1 MKPSTKWTAGLPTRH
16 HLKLVPRNPMA
27 KRSKTDAGAG
37 VPEGEGEGPGE
48 AEGEPAID
56 DPSAFDDVPTR
67 PGVVVDLPDSE
78 ETPAAGTDPGSDVGD
93 FASMFE
99 PGADPAAE
107 EEFTPVRTRNDPVAS
122 GIQDD
127 PDLVTDPDARIESP
141 AGGAQILDFSSGRAD
156 AGAAA
161 DDEGVAPTDHA
172 GADDSATGPGTTA
185 EGDDPDGETERVPF
199 ELLEPL
205 IEALL
210 LASDRPLS
218 VSDIKRLSGETD
230 ARLINQ
236 ALEALIERRRGG
248 GIQIMAVAGAYSLRT
263 NPRFADWVSKLV
275 SGKPVRLS
283 RATLETL
290 AIVAYRQPITRPEID
305 DIRGVDCG
313 PVLRT
318 LLDRNLV
325 RIIGV
330 KEEVGRP
337 MLYGTTSEFL
347 RIFSLKDLTQLPTLR
362 QFHELS
368 IEHQAKVDESHPAAV
383 DATVGMI
390 GGGAPIEALATPAIS
405 AEPGE
410 DDRLISDLEEASEAA
425 SRAAGP
431 LSPEPPP
438 GEGDPESGQGDAPA
452 PAGKPGRFGKPGK
465 SAASD

>member
-1 MKPSTKWTAGLPTRH
+1 
-16 HLKLVPRNPMA
+16 MA
-27 KRSKTDAGAG
+27 KRSKTGAGVG
-37 VPEGEGEGPGE
+37 VPEGEGTDAGGEGGQFGTDIDPEIGN
-48 AEGEPAID
+48 D

-67 PGVVVDLPDSE
+67 PGVVVDVPDADDA
-78 ETPAAGTDPGSDVGD
+78 PARHEGTDPGSDVSD

-99 PGADPAAE
+99 PGADPSAE
-107 EEFTPVRTRNDPVAS
+107 DEFAPVRTRNDPVAP

-127 PDLVTDPDARIESP
+127 PDLVTDPDARLG
-141 AGGAQILDFSSGRAD
+141 AAHGGAQILDFSSGRAD

-172 GADDSATGPGTTA
+172 EAGAAGEGDAGERA
-185 EGDDPDGETERVPF
+185 EGDDAGDETERVPF

-210 LASDRPLS
+210 LASDKPLS

-230 ARLINQ
+230 SRLINQ
-236 ALEALIERRRGG
+236 AVEALIERRRGG

-290 AIVAYRQPITRPEID
+290 AIVAYRQPITRPEVD

-368 IEHQAKVDESHPAAV
+368 IEHQTKVDESHPAAV

-390 GGGAPIEALATPAIS
+390 GGGAPIEALSTPAMS

-438 GEGDPESGQGDAPA
+438 GEGDPESGQGEAAP
-452 PAGKPGRFGKPGK
+452 PAGKPGRFGKTGK

>member
-1 MKPSTKWTAGLPTRH
+1 
-16 HLKLVPRNPMA
+16 MA
-27 KRSKTDAGAG
+27 KRSKTGAGAGG
-37 VPEGEGEGPGE
+37 VPEGEDPGGGDGD
-48 AEGEPAID
+48 ASPDAGID
-56 DPSAFDDVPTR
+56 DPSVFDDVPTR
-67 PGVVVDLPDSE
+67 PGIVVDVPEDEAPSPNE
-78 ETPAAGTDPGSDVGD
+78 RTDPGADVGD
-93 FASMFE
+93 FASQFE
-99 PGADPAAE
+99 PGADPSAE
-107 EEFTPVRTRNDPVAS
+107 EEFAPVRTGNDAVPS

-127 PDLVTDPDARIESP
+127 PDLVTDPDARV
-141 AGGAQILDFSSGRAD
+141 GAQILDFSSGRAD

-172 GADDSATGPGTTA
+172 GDEKA
-185 EGDDPDGETERVPF
+185 EGDEPDGETERVPF

-210 LASDRPLS
+210 LASDKPLS

-230 ARLINQ
+230 TRLINQ

-263 NPRFADWVSKLV
+263 NPRFVDWVSKLV
-275 SGKPVRLS
+275 TGKPVRLS
-283 RATLETL
+283 RAMLETL

-318 LLDRNLV
+318 LLDRSLV

-368 IEHQAKVDESHPAAV
+368 IENQAKVDESHPAAV

-390 GGGAPIEALATPAIS
+390 GGGAPIESLSTPGIS

-410 DDRLISDLEEASEAA
+410 DDRLISELEEASEAA

-438 GEGDPESGQGDAPA
+438 SEGEAESGQGDAAASP
-452 PAGKPGRFGKPGK
+452 GKPGRFGKPGK
-465 SAASD
+465 AATSD